1 MIGALSALLPLASGE
16 AVEEGKKI
24 IFWMLGV
31 GLLFI
36 SVIALGELSRWRSH
50 RRRAGR
56 RAH

>member
-1 MIGALSALLPLASGE
+1 MAHLLAVLPLAAGE

-36 SVIALGELSRWRSH
+36 AVIALGELTRWRSH
-50 RRRAGR
+50 RRTGR